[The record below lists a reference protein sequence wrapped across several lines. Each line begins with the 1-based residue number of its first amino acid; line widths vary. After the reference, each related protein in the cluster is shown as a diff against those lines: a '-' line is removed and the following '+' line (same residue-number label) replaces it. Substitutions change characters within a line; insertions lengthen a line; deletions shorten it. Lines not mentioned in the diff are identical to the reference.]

1 MTLYNI
7 GTLVQFG
14 DAAQK
19 QMMGNIS
26 AITMRKT
33 YVIYEITYWLL
44 DDLKTVWLNED
55 QFIVKDGLKNNEIGF
70 KK

>member
-1 MTLYNI
+1 MKLYNI

-19 QMMGNIS
+19 QMTGHIS
-26 AITMRKT
+26 AITIRKT
-33 YVIYEITYWLL
+33 YVIYEIAYWLL
-44 DDLKTVWLNED
+44 DDLKTVWLSED
-55 QFIVKDGLKNNEIGF
+55 QLIVKDTLKTNEIGF